1 MLLTVG
7 RIAKPHGVRGEVL
20 VAVRTD
26 DPMDRFSAG
35 SVLVT
40 EPAEAGP
47 LTVEYARGHIVKAG
61 SGGAALIVG
70 FAEIMDRNA
79 AEAARGT
86 ILLVDSAGLPA
97 PDDPDEFL
105 DHQLVG
111 LAAVDAA
118 GESLGELVRVEHI
131 PASDLLVIL
140 RPDGREALVPFVA
153 AMVPEVD
160 LRAGR
165 IVLTPPEGLLDL

>member
-1 MLLTVG
+1 MS
-7 RIAKPHGVRGEVL
+7 
-20 VAVRTD
+20 VRTD

-40 EPAEAGP
+40 EPAEVGP
-47 LTVEYARGHIVKAG
+47 LTVEYARGHTAMAG
-61 SGGAALIVG
+61 PGGAALIVG

-79 AEAARGT
+79 AEAVRGT
-86 ILLVDSAGLPA
+86 VLLVDSVGLA
-97 PDDPDEFL
+97 EPDDPDEFL

-111 LAAVDAA
+111 LTAVDIA
-118 GESLGELVRVEHI
+118 GEPLGELVRVEHV

-140 RPDGREALVPFVA
+140 RPDGREALVPFVT